1 MTDRRPLG
9 TGPTRTTTEAELP
22 PAPRAQLAVERL
34 PAAPATDNPT
44 PARPATARPATG
56 RRALGAGPGGNPQPP
71 TAECATAQPPPA

>member
-22 PAPRAQLAVERL
+22 PTPRAQLATERL
-34 PAAPATDNPT
+34 PTAPTAGNP
-44 PARPATARPATG
+44 RPARPATG

-71 TAECATAQPPPA
+71 TAEGTAAQL